1 MNKKPILVAALVA
14 SAIAGSGHAFAG
26 NDSQAGDRA
35 EMQAAL
41 AAKVPMVQAIQAA
54 ESQSGGTGMEASF
67 SIENGTAGYEVTTV
81 TKDGV
86 EHNLFVDVTTGKASK
101 ASPEENENDDN
112 GAPDSEEGE

>member
-14 SAIAGSGHAFAG
+14 SAIAGSRYAFAG
-26 NDSQAGDRA
+26 NDSQAGDHA

-41 AAKVPMVQAIQAA
+41 AAKIPMVQAIQAA
-54 ESQSGGTGMEASF
+54 ESHSGGKAMEAEF
-67 SIENGTAGYEVTTV
+67 SDSNKTVGYEVTTV

-86 EHNLFVDVTTGKASK
+86 EHNVFVDATTGDASK

-112 GAPDSEEGE
+112 GAADSEEGE